1 MSGNVSG
8 HLHVA
13 LFNYQTEYRLTE
25 TFNEKAYMIEIKAHK
40 PFASLFTG
48 GLLMVAGVGLF
59 ATAHAAEPSSAKTQ
73 SMVLVMDNHALVRD
87 ARAGVSYAEVVK
99 KVMPSVVKIEVTTA
113 AKEASMD
120 TPSLPNT
127 PRSRQYFGN
136 PFGEGQK
143 GTIIP
148 PMHGLGSGVIVTKDG
163 FILTNNHVVDDADK
177 VKVTLQ
183 DGRELTSRG
192 VGKDKETD
200 VAVVKIDAHDL
211 PAITLADSSKIEVG
225 DVVLAV
231 GNPFGLGQ
239 TVTMGIISATGRA
252 AMDLKYQDF
261 IQTDAAI
268 NPGNSGGALVD
279 TDGRLIGINTAIY
292 SQSGGSEG
300 IGLAIPTDLAR
311 EVMVSLVK
319 DGKVTRG
326 YIGVH
331 IQPLTPELA
340 KEFALKND
348 QGALIDEVVPN
359 GPAAEAGLQ
368 NGDVILQFND
378 KAIAD
383 ARRLT
388 LEVASVAP
396 GEKVPMSIWRDGSAK
411 TVDVEVKGLPGQG
424 QSAANGPSHS
434 DANDT
439 LQGVAVTD
447 LNSQE
452 RQQFSVPEKIQGAI
466 VTDIAQS
473 SAAADAGLKTGD
485 VIIEINKQPVKS
497 AEDAVKL
504 TSNAKDRITLLR
516 VWSSNGSRYL
526 VVDESKAG

>member
-1 MSGNVSG
+1 
-8 HLHVA
+8 
-13 LFNYQTEYRLTE
+13 
-25 TFNEKAYMIEIKAHK
+25 
-40 PFASLFTG
+40 
-48 GLLMVAGVGLF
+48 
-59 ATAHAAEPSSAKTQ
+59 
-73 SMVLVMDNHALVRD
+73 
-87 ARAGVSYAEVVK
+87 
-99 KVMPSVVKIEVTTA
+99 MPG
-113 AKEASMD
+113 
-120 TPSLPNT
+120 LPNN
-127 PRSRQYFGN
+127 PRSRQFFGS
-136 PFGEGQK
+136 PFGGGRQ
-143 GTIIP
+143 GIISP

-163 FILTNNHVVDDADK
+163 YILTNNHVVDDADK

-183 DGRELTSRG
+183 DGREFTAKV
-192 VGKDKETD
+192 VGKDKESD
-200 VAVVKIDAHDL
+200 VAVVKIEAHDL
-211 PAITLADSSKIEVG
+211 PAITLADSSLIQVG

-292 SQSGGSEG
+292 SESGGSEG

-331 IQPLTPELA
+331 IQPLTAALA

-359 GPAAEAGLQ
+359 GPAAKAGLQ
-368 NGDVILQFND
+368 NGDVILQFNG

-383 ARRLT
+383 ARRLS

-396 GEKVPMSIWRDGSAK
+396 GEKVPVGIWRDGAAK
-411 TVDVEVKGLPGQG
+411 TVDVVVKDLPGQA
-424 QSAANGPSHS
+424 QLAKNDSIQS

-447 LNSQE
+447 LSAQE
-452 RQQFSVPEKIQGAI
+452 RQQFSVPGKIQGAV
-466 VTDIAQS
+466 VTQVDPS
-473 SAAADAGLKTGD
+473 SAAADAGLKPGD
-485 VIIEINKQPVKS
+485 VIMEINKQQVKS
-497 AEDAVKL
+497 ADDAVKL
-504 TSNAKDRITLLR
+504 TSNAKDRTTLLH
-516 VWSSNGSRYL
+516 VWSSDGSHYL

>member
-1 MSGNVSG
+1 
-8 HLHVA
+8 
-13 LFNYQTEYRLTE
+13 
-25 TFNEKAYMIEIKAHK
+25 
-40 PFASLFTG
+40 
-48 GLLMVAGVGLF
+48 
-59 ATAHAAEPSSAKTQ
+59 
-73 SMVLVMDNHALVRD
+73 
-87 ARAGVSYAEVVK
+87 
-99 KVMPSVVKIEVTTA
+99 
-113 AKEASMD
+113 
-120 TPSLPNT
+120 
-127 PRSRQYFGN
+127 
-136 PFGEGQK
+136 
-143 GTIIP
+143 
-148 PMHGLGSGVIVTKDG
+148 MHGLGSGVIVTKDG
-163 FILTNNHVVDDADK
+163 YILTNNHVVDDADK

-183 DGRELTSRG
+183 DGREFTAKV
-192 VGKDKETD
+192 VGKDKESD
-200 VAVVKIDAHDL
+200 VAVVKIEAHDL
-211 PAITLADSSKIEVG
+211 PAITLADSSLIQVG

-292 SQSGGSEG
+292 SESGGSEG

-331 IQPLTPELA
+331 IQPLTAALA

-359 GPAAEAGLQ
+359 GPAAKAGLQ
-368 NGDVILQFND
+368 NGDVILQFNG

-383 ARRLT
+383 ARRLS

-396 GEKVPMSIWRDGSAK
+396 GEKVPVGIWRDGAAK
-411 TVDVEVKGLPGQG
+411 TVDVVVKDLPGQA
-424 QSAANGPSHS
+424 QLAKNDSIQS

-447 LNSQE
+447 LSAQE
-452 RQQFSVPEKIQGAI
+452 RQQFSVPGKIQGVV
-466 VTDIAQS
+466 VTEVDPS
-473 SAAADAGLKTGD
+473 SAAADAGLKPGD
-485 VIIEINKQPVKS
+485 VIMEINKQQVKS
-497 AEDAVKL
+497 ADDAVKL
-504 TSNAKDRITLLR
+504 TSNAKDRTTLLH
-516 VWSSNGSRYL
+516 VWSSDGSHYL

>member
-1 MSGNVSG
+1 MMK
-8 HLHVA
+8 LRA
-13 LFNYQTEYRLTE
+13 P
-25 TFNEKAYMIEIKAHK
+25 KIIAA
-40 PFASLFTG
+40 LFTG
-48 GLLMVAGVGLF
+48 SLLLAAGVRMMP
-59 ATAHAAEPSSAKTQ
+59 TAHASDQSSAKTQ
-73 SMVLVMDNHALVRD
+73 SMGLVMDNHALVRD
-87 ARAGVSYAEVVK
+87 AKAGVSYADVVK
-99 KVMPSVVKIEVTTA
+99 KVMPSVVKVEVTTA
-113 AKEASMD
+113 AKETSMD
-120 TPSLPNT
+120 TPGLPNN
-127 PRSRQYFGN
+127 PRSRQFFGN
-136 PFGEGQK
+136 PFGGGQQQ
-143 GTIIP
+143 IITP

-163 FILTNNHVVDDADK
+163 YIFTNDHVVDDADK

-183 DGRELTSRG
+183 DGREFTAKV
-192 VGKDKETD
+192 VGKDKESD
-200 VAVVKIDAHDL
+200 VAVVKIEAHDL
-211 PAITLADSSKIEVG
+211 PAITLADSSLIQVG
-225 DVVLAV
+225 DVVLAL

-279 TDGRLIGINTAIY
+279 TDGRLIGINTAIF

-331 IQPLTPELA
+331 IQPLTAALA

-359 GPAAEAGLQ
+359 GPAAKAGLQ
-368 NGDVILQFND
+368 NGDVILQFNG

-383 ARRLT
+383 ARRLS

-396 GEKVPMSIWRDGSAK
+396 GEKVPVSIWRDGTAK
-411 TVDVEVKGLPGQG
+411 TVDVVVKELPGQA
-424 QSAANGPSHS
+424 QLAKNGSSQS

-447 LNSQE
+447 LSAQE
-452 RQQFSVPEKIQGAI
+452 RQQFSVPGKIQGAV
-466 VTDIAQS
+466 VTEVDPS
-473 SAAADAGLKTGD
+473 SAAADAGLKPGD
-485 VIIEINKQPVKS
+485 VIMEINKQQVKS
-497 AEDAVKL
+497 ADAAVKL
-504 TSNAKDRITLLR
+504 TSDAKDRTTLLH
-516 VWSSNGSRYL
+516 VWSSDGSHYL

>member
-1 MSGNVSG
+1 MM
-8 HLHVA
+8 
-13 LFNYQTEYRLTE
+13 
-25 TFNEKAYMIEIKAHK
+25 KIKA
-40 PFASLFTG
+40 PRIIAALFTG
-48 GLLMVAGVGLF
+48 GLALAAGVSMMPI
-59 ATAHAAEPSSAKTQ
+59 AHASDQSSAKTQ
-73 SMVLVMDNHALVRD
+73 SMGLVMDNHALVRD
-87 ARAGVSYAEVVK
+87 AKAGVSYAEVVK
-99 KVMPSVVKIEVTTA
+99 KVMPSVVKVEVTTA
-113 AKEASMD
+113 AKETSMD
-120 TPSLPNT
+120 MPGLPNN
-127 PRSRQYFGN
+127 PRSRQFFGN
-136 PFGEGQK
+136 PFGGGRQ
-143 GTIIP
+143 GIISP
-148 PMHGLGSGVIVTKDG
+148 PMHGLGSGVIVSKDG
-163 FILTNNHVVDDADK
+163 YILTNNHVVDDADK

-183 DGRELTSRG
+183 DGREFTAKV
-192 VGKDKETD
+192 VGKDKESD
-200 VAVVKIDAHDL
+200 VAVVKIEAHDL
-211 PAITLADSSKIEVG
+211 PAITLADSSLIQVG

-239 TVTMGIISATGRA
+239 TVSMGIISATGRA

-331 IQPLTPELA
+331 IQPLTAALA

-359 GPAAEAGLQ
+359 GPAAKAGLQ
-368 NGDVILQFND
+368 NGDVILQFNG

-383 ARRLT
+383 ARRLS

-396 GEKVPMSIWRDGSAK
+396 GEKVPVSIWRDGAAK
-411 TVDVEVKGLPGQG
+411 TVDVVVKDLPGQA
-424 QSAANGPSHS
+424 QLAKDDSIPS

-447 LNSQE
+447 LSAQE
-452 RQQFSVPEKIQGAI
+452 RQQFSVPGKIQGAV
-466 VTDIAQS
+466 VTEVNPA
-473 SAAADAGLKTGD
+473 SAAADAGLKPGD
-485 VIIEINKQPVKS
+485 VIMEINKQQVKS
-497 AEDAVKL
+497 ADDAVKL
-504 TSNAKDRITLLR
+504 TSNAKDRTTLLH
-516 VWSSNGSRYL
+516 VWSSDGSHYL

>member
-1 MSGNVSG
+1 
-8 HLHVA
+8 
-13 LFNYQTEYRLTE
+13 
-25 TFNEKAYMIEIKAHK
+25 
-40 PFASLFTG
+40 
-48 GLLMVAGVGLF
+48 
-59 ATAHAAEPSSAKTQ
+59 
-73 SMVLVMDNHALVRD
+73 
-87 ARAGVSYAEVVK
+87 
-99 KVMPSVVKIEVTTA
+99 
-113 AKEASMD
+113 
-120 TPSLPNT
+120 
-127 PRSRQYFGN
+127 
-136 PFGEGQK
+136 
-143 GTIIP
+143 
-148 PMHGLGSGVIVTKDG
+148 
-163 FILTNNHVVDDADK
+163 
-177 VKVTLQ
+177 
-183 DGRELTSRG
+183 
-192 VGKDKETD
+192 
-200 VAVVKIDAHDL
+200 
-211 PAITLADSSKIEVG
+211 LADSSLIQVG

-331 IQPLTPELA
+331 IQPLTAALA
-340 KEFALKND
+340 KEFALKSD

-359 GPAAEAGLQ
+359 GPAAKAGLQ
-368 NGDVILQFND
+368 NGDVILQFNG

-383 ARRLT
+383 ARRLS

-396 GEKVPMSIWRDGSAK
+396 GDKVPVGIWRDGAAK
-411 TVDVEVKGLPGQG
+411 TVDVVVKDLPGQA
-424 QSAANGPSHS
+424 QLAKDDSIPS

-447 LNSQE
+447 LSAQE
-452 RQQFSVPEKIQGAI
+452 RQQFSVPGKIQGAV
-466 VTDIAQS
+466 VTEVDPS
-473 SAAADAGLKTGD
+473 SAAADAGLKPGD
-485 VIIEINKQPVKS
+485 VIMEINKQQVKS
-497 AEDAVKL
+497 ADDAVKL
-504 TSNAKDRITLLR
+504 TSNAKDRTTLLH
-516 VWSSNGSRYL
+516 VWSSDGSHYL